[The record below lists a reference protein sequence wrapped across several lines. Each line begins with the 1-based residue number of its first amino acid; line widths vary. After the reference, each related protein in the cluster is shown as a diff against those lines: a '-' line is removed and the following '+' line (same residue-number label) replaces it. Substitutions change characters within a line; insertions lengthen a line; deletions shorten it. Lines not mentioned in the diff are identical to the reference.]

1 MSSLNKYKE
10 VSFMDQL
17 TSVND
22 QQLNDFIAYNIE
34 SYGMDYTAT
43 NYISLRE
50 QYYSMKYPS

>member
-1 MSSLNKYKE
+1 MSSLNTYKE
-10 VSFMDQL
+10 GEFMDQL

>member
-1 MSSLNKYKE
+1 
-10 VSFMDQL
+10 MDQL
-17 TSVND
+17 TTSVND

-50 QYYSMKYPS
+50 QYYAMKYPS